1 MMQNN
6 AVTIRACGER
16 SPTRLAYRLLNKM
29 ASLSKGCGKYKVI
42 LVKVLILISVPLS
55 VAVQVRFL
63 CLDVKIKDYAIF
75 KTNLQCF
82 VSATV
87 CFTTIGHGSVVGF
100 PAILLPQVKDPNS
113 HIQLTREEGSWI
125 ASVTAITLL
134 LGSFL
139 APPIMGRLGRKIAHF
154 VVIALILL
162 GWIVILLATSLEAMI
177 VGRVIH
183 GMSFGLMLPLR
194 SALLGEYTSPKNRGA
209 FLTTVSVAQAFGIL
223 LVHLIGSLVTWQKTI
238 LIVIVFPLASLLM
251 TFFTPESPS
260 WLAARGRFDDCR
272 RVFPG
277 PDADAHLWMIELDT
291 QRNISNIIA
300 VYVVNKI
307 KRRTMFMATG
317 GLCIL
322 SNIAIAGYVYAK
334 ILGVLTYTAIWVPIL
349 LINIQFFTVAV
360 GMVCLPYVIAG
371 EIFPLEY
378 RSVGG
383 SISIVSIASG
393 YFLVT
398 KTFPAMVESIGLHGS
413 YAVYAAAMS
422 YNLCVVWFLLPE
434 TKGKTLQQIE
444 DHFKGKTTSPEE
456 EEVRQQ
462 LRDKPDCF
470 VTSAVGINL
479 IGHGAVVG
487 FAAVLLPQLHEPHS
501 DIHTSKTADSWIAS
515 VVGITLLIGSFLASP
530 IMGRYGRKVA
540 HYTISVS
547 ALVGWL
553 TTLLADSVE
562 VILIGRIIGGL
573 SFGLMLP
580 LRSILIGEYTSPK
593 NRGAFLT
600 TISLTQGCGIFFV
613 HLVGSLLSWRR
624 TALVCLFLPFI
635 SLVMTLFT
643 PESPSWLV
651 SKGRYNE
658 CREVFHWL
666 RGDEEDA
673 ELEAMIEARMNF
685 EKTMRNQKKLDIIA
699 TVQKQE
705 FYKPIILMVHV
716 YAMGQLSGGA
726 IIAAYATTIIELV
739 MNPGV
744 NSGAWM
750 IGLDSQRII
759 VNTLAIFVINWFKRR
774 TMMFSSGVL
783 CVASH
788 VAIVAYVYLKDQGV
802 LSAEAIWIPGILLN
816 IQFFSVSIGMVPLPS
831 VIAGEVFPLEYRSL
845 AGSISQAS
853 VAGTM
858 FLVLKT
864 FPGLVDNVGITG
876 TYLVY
881 AGLLTYC
888 LFVIMFLMPE
898 TKGKTL
904 QEIEDGYRGVV
915 VTEEERQSL
924 NSIGDNGKIVSSET
938 KS

>member
-1 MMQNN
+1 MSNK
-6 AVTIRACGER
+6 R
-16 SPTRLAYRLLNKM
+16 SR
-29 ASLSKGCGKYKVI
+29 
-42 LVKVLILISVPLS
+42 
-55 VAVQVRFL
+55 
-63 CLDVKIKDYAIF
+63 
-75 KTNLQCF
+75 
-82 VSATV
+82 
-87 CFTTIGHGSVVGF
+87 
-100 PAILLPQVKDPNS
+100 
-113 HIQLTREEGSWI
+113 
-125 ASVTAITLL
+125 
-134 LGSFL
+134 
-139 APPIMGRLGRKIAHF
+139 
-154 VVIALILL
+154 
-162 GWIVILLATSLEAMI
+162 
-177 VGRVIH
+177 
-183 GMSFGLMLPLR
+183 
-194 SALLGEYTSPKNRGA
+194 
-209 FLTTVSVAQAFGIL
+209 
-223 LVHLIGSLVTWQKTI
+223 
-238 LIVIVFPLASLLM
+238 
-251 TFFTPESPS
+251 FTP
-260 WLAARGRFDDCR
+260 
-272 RVFPG
+272 
-277 PDADAHLWMIELDT
+277 
-291 QRNISNIIA
+291 
-300 VYVVNKI
+300 
-307 KRRTMFMATG
+307 
-317 GLCIL
+317 
-322 SNIAIAGYVYAK
+322 
-334 ILGVLTYTAIWVPIL
+334 
-349 LINIQFFTVAV
+349 
-360 GMVCLPYVIAG
+360 
-371 EIFPLEY
+371 
-378 RSVGG
+378 
-383 SISIVSIASG
+383 
-393 YFLVT
+393 FL
-398 KTFPAMVESIGLHGS
+398 K
-413 YAVYAAAMS
+413 
-422 YNLCVVWFLLPE
+422 
-434 TKGKTLQQIE
+434 Q
-444 DHFKGKTTSPEE
+444 
-456 EEVRQQ
+456 
-462 LRDKPDCF
+462 CF

-501 DIHTSKTADSWIAS
+501 DIHTTKAADSWIAS
-515 VVGITLLIGSFLASP
+515 VFGITLLIGSFLASP

-562 VILIGRIIGGL
+562 MILIGRIIGGL

-685 EKTMRNQKKLDIIA
+685 EKTIRNQKKLDIIA

-802 LSAEAIWIPGILLN
+802 LSAEANWIPGILLN